1 MACWVAPC
9 SREAALAVSL
19 GPAHEQVPQVILP
32 RHGSRKD
39 RGKDL
44 RTEWTE
50 EGAAGKRVAGGEW
63 AAQL

>member
-1 MACWVAPC
+1 M
-9 SREAALAVSL
+9 SL